1 MAGKGRIKGITIEL
15 GGDATGLEKALGSV
29 DKSLGATQKSLN
41 DINRLLKLDPQ
52 NVELLEQKQRLL
64 SKSVQD
70 TSDRLDTLKK
80 ASEQAAKSAEKYD
93 EWKAVYDPIQSEIDQ
108 TKEKL
113 RELKNAQKESE
124 TSGNVDSES
133 YIALQNEIDE
143 TNRKLRDLKTEA
155 QNVKKEFGSPISS
168 SQYDAL
174 QREII
179 ETEQKFNSLQNEA
192 DQTTDSLKKIKTG
205 NLDDVRKTADQ
216 AEESLDDASKS
227 ASHFG
232 DVLSAEL
239 AVSGIKEI
247 SGAIS
252 DITEA
257 TKEYD
262 RIMASLD
269 VSSQKAG
276 YTADETAQSY
286 QKLYGVLGDDQTSAT
301 TLSNLQQIGF
311 SQDQLNTLIN
321 GAVGAWAT
329 YGDSIP
335 IDGLAEAVNETIRTG
350 TVTGNLADVLN
361 WGTKEGETFGVTL
374 KDNIEFTKLSNK
386 ELEALT
392 DTQREEYEARK
403 SQYEAIAGYNTAVNE
418 ASSAE
423 DFFNLALQETGSEA
437 ERANKIMQLFA
448 DQGLITA
455 GEQWQEQNSD
465 IVEANKTQ
473 AEFTENMSQMSEKL
487 TPVVTEVKDGVN
499 DLLGKLIEMA
509 EGVDLSI
516 VQEGI
521 QNAFDFLIN
530 TVIPKMQEFWTW
542 LTENI
547 NWAAIGEGFSTAFDV
562 FVNQILPIFFDFLKF
577 VLDNKEIIIS
587 ALVGIAAAIATV
599 KFMNMANE
607 IMQVI
612 NGTKTLTSIIPGLG
626 NVISFLSNPIALIV
640 GVIAAAVAFI
650 ALKGDEIQAVL
661 QKVDDFLQNIFA
673 MDWREIFGP
682 VLGEI
687 LNAFFKNVKDI
698 WDSIKRIFDGIIDFI
713 RGVFTGDWERAWNG
727 VKNIFGGI
735 FDGLVALAKSPINM
749 VIGIINAAIN
759 GINGMINGINK
770 ININV
775 PDWVPIM
782 GGKSFGFNISNIPN
796 IPMLAKGGVLSSGSA
811 IVGEAGPELL
821 TMSGNKAVVQPLT
834 NQTTNHNFGE
844 TVINVYGAPGQNV
857 NELARIVSEK
867 ISADIQRKGA
877 VYA

>member
-29 DKSLGATQKSLN
+29 DKSLGTTQKSLN

-70 TSDRLDTLKK
+70 TSERLDTLKK

-179 ETEQKFNSLQNEA
+179 ETEQKFNSLQSEA

-335 IDGLAEAVNETIRTG
+335 IDGLAEAVNETIQTG

-361 WGTKEGETFGVTL
+361 WGAKEGETFGVTMRENT
-374 KDNIEFTKLSNK
+374 DANK
-386 ELEALT
+386 EWNDSVESAQT
-392 DTQREEYEARK
+392 
-403 SQYEAIAGYNTAVNE
+403 
-418 ASSAE
+418 AE

-448 DQGLITA
+448 DQGLVTA

-547 NWAAIGEGFSTAFDV
+547 DWSAIGEGFSTAFDV
-562 FVNQILPIFFDFLKF
+562 FVNQILPIFFDF
-577 VLDNKEIIIS
+577 
-587 ALVGIAAAIATV
+587 
-599 KFMNMANE
+599 
-607 IMQVI
+607 
-612 NGTKTLTSIIPGLG
+612 
-626 NVISFLSNPIALIV
+626 
-640 GVIAAAVAFI
+640 
-650 ALKGDEIQAVL
+650 
-661 QKVDDFLQNIFA
+661 
-673 MDWREIFGP
+673 
-682 VLGEI
+682 
-687 LNAFFKNVKDI
+687 
-698 WDSIKRIFDGIIDFI
+698 
-713 RGVFTGDWERAWNG
+713 
-727 VKNIFGGI
+727 
-735 FDGLVALAKSPINM
+735 
-749 VIGIINAAIN
+749 
-759 GINGMINGINK
+759 
-770 ININV
+770 
-775 PDWVPIM
+775 
-782 GGKSFGFNISNIPN
+782 
-796 IPMLAKGGVLSSGSA
+796 
-811 IVGEAGPELL
+811 
-821 TMSGNKAVVQPLT
+821 
-834 NQTTNHNFGE
+834 
-844 TVINVYGAPGQNV
+844 
-857 NELARIVSEK
+857 
-867 ISADIQRKGA
+867 
-877 VYA
+877 

>member
-29 DKSLGATQKSLN
+29 DKSLGTTQKSLN

-70 TSDRLDTLKK
+70 TSERLDTLKK

-179 ETEQKFNSLQNEA
+179 ETEQKFNSLQSEA

-335 IDGLAEAVNETIRTG
+335 IDGLAEAVNETIQTG

-361 WGTKEGETFGVTL
+361 WGAKEGETFGVTMRENT
-374 KDNIEFTKLSNK
+374 DANK
-386 ELEALT
+386 EWNDSVESAQT
-392 DTQREEYEARK
+392 
-403 SQYEAIAGYNTAVNE
+403 
-418 ASSAE
+418 AE

-448 DQGLITA
+448 DQGLVTA

-547 NWAAIGEGFSTAFDV
+547 DWSAIGEGFSTAFDV

-587 ALVGIAAAIATV
+587 ALVGIAAAIATI

-612 NGTKTLTSIIPGLG
+612 NGTKTLTSLIPGLG
-626 NVISFLSNPIALIV
+626 NVISFLSNPIALVV
-640 GVIAAAVAFI
+640 GAVVAAVAMI

-735 FDGLVALAKSPINM
+735 FDGLVALAKSPINRI
-749 VIGIINAAIN
+749 IGILNGAIA
-759 GINGMINGINK
+759 GINTLIDGLNK
-770 ININV
+770 IQIKM
-775 PDWVPIM
+775 PDWL
-782 GGKSFGFNISNIPN
+782 GGKSFGINIPHIPN

-811 IVGEAGPELL
+811 IVGEVGPELL

-834 NQTTNHNFGE
+834 NNTTNHNFGE

>member
-70 TSDRLDTLKK
+70 TSERLDTLKK

-124 TSGNVDSES
+124 ASGNVDSES

-143 TNRKLRDLKTEA
+143 TNKKLRDLKTEA

-361 WGTKEGETFGVTL
+361 WGAKEGETFGVTMRENT
-374 KDNIEFTKLSNK
+374 DANK
-386 ELEALT
+386 EWNDSVESAQT
-392 DTQREEYEARK
+392 
-403 SQYEAIAGYNTAVNE
+403 
-418 ASSAE
+418 AE

-547 NWAAIGEGFSTAFDV
+547 DWAAIGEGFSTAFDV

-626 NVISFLSNPIALIV
+626 NVIGFLSNPIALVV
-640 GVIAAAVAFI
+640 GAVVAAVAMI

-698 WDSIKRIFDGIIDFI
+698 WDSIKQIFDGIIDFI
-713 RGVFTGDWERAWNG
+713 RGVFTGDWERAWTG

-796 IPMLAKGGVLSSGSA
+796 IPMLAKGGILSSGSA